1 MIQKHRHE
9 NLTNQELLDRYYLD
23 GDLEWL
29 GILFPR
35 FTMLLYGL
43 CFKYLRNEEEAKD
56 AVQQVFLKAIPEL
69 AKYKVTYIKSWL
81 YMIAKNYCLMQLR
94 GSANRPVELTAAYAV
109 NGDEEEEKKLAI
121 EKENDLEALENAISG
136 LNREQQL
143 CITLFYLKKK
153 SYHQVSEETGFSLMQ
168 VKSHIQNGKRNLK
181 LILSRGQNER

>member
-1 MIQKHRHE
+1 
-9 NLTNQELLDRYYLD
+9 
-23 GDLEWL
+23 
-29 GILFPR
+29 
-35 FTMLLYGL
+35 
-43 CFKYLRNEEEAKD
+43 
-56 AVQQVFLKAIPEL
+56 
-69 AKYKVTYIKSWL
+69 
-81 YMIAKNYCLMQLR
+81 MIAKNYCLMQLR